1 MENKKSKI
9 VFWSI
14 LALIALVLLGVLG
27 INVLG
32 KKDNPMAI
40 VSVQDNGTKEVV
52 YGNLNDYSFSFLAQ
66 EEAQGDVTY
75 ELVSQKDENNKTVD
89 YFKLVSER
97 DNSIKVN
104 KNAKAGTYTLT
115 IRVNAQGNNK
125 YKPSSKDITYLFTIN
140 KAKGRL
146 DKVPG
151 AVSDLVYNGKSQKLI
166 TPGES
171 STGKLLYK
179 INDGEWS
186 EDIPEATDA
195 GIYTVYFKVEGDEN
209 HEDVKEGYLLTS
221 IGNGKNTSYYRPS
234 YNTNTSGF
242 SLSGLIKNITDSSS
256 ITYKPTPVGNKPN
269 RSVEYVYDGNV
280 YSNGY
285 NPPAGVIRT
294 GISSATDAGVYRA
307 IYTLDIAHC
316 WSDGSRDPV
325 MVTLTIKKAESSVE
339 FDLPI
344 LYYNGSYQ
352 QLIDDADVDGGII
365 RYSLDDRIYTR
376 SIPQAVNAG
385 TYTIYYKIA
394 GDRNHNDS
402 DGTVEVTINRKPLI
416 IPTSESVYKYNG
428 LPHFVDIDNLD
439 VKYMRVLPG
448 SELSAINAGIYMA
461 EIELRDTNNYE
472 WEDGSDETIKVFW
485 EIELAPGSIAIKPT
499 ARNLTYN
506 GNDQQLVTAGLSL
519 TGKMQYKLG
528 EDGTYSSEIP
538 TGMDAGSYVVYY
550 YSQGDMNHEDTDEE
564 AITVEIK
571 KADPVIDEYPTGLR
585 IKCDGENHE
594 LVSEG
599 KTDDG
604 YFEYRLDNTEWS
616 TTIPQASEEGEYT
629 VYYRV
634 IGDDNH
640 NDLEENYETATIYK
654 FEIAEFIEH
663 PEVNEGMFYIGENQI
678 VISEGLTEEGT
689 IEYRL
694 IGDEWST
701 ELPEANYPGTYEV
714 EYHIIGDSTHLDSD
728 IYSLTVEIAPA
739 TLSMNIPEDDYVY
752 NGEFQQFP
760 ISADTIDGSTA
771 KIEYRTALTPYV
783 EDVPEYADV
792 KLDLLGRVTSRT
804 IYYRATADYHE
815 TVEGS
820 YTVTIRKA
828 QLEVPTLLKDSYEYT
843 GEEIGAELE
852 NVDEEYMTVYGTSSA
867 TNVGNYNIRIV
878 LNDKHNYEWT
888 SGNSNDIRL
897 TWSIERASVEL
908 VDPKAIEGLKYDMES
923 HELIIPGEVVGGTIK
938 YSLDGKN
945 YSEDIPAAVY
955 DGSYEV
961 MYRVDA
967 DSNHVDRAPVS
978 IYVFID
984 PADMIVNAPD
994 QEYTYDGQERGE
1006 AISDVTTIDGSSFTV
1021 IYGDNEEGYF
1031 DEVVPT
1037 LTDAGTRTV
1046 YYFVSAEHHAVVR
1059 GSYDIVVNKAEGVIE
1074 TAAQANTGLVYNGQ
1088 TQELLAVK
1096 AESSTGTIVYSLD
1109 GENYSTE
1116 APVVTE
1122 AGNYFVYYYSQGDN
1136 NHKDT
1141 TPEKVEV
1148 IVERAKVDKP
1158 EVSNLDKQY
1167 VYDGNSHGLISSDFD
1182 NSLITESGTKSSTEA
1197 GDYTLTYTLTDKT
1210 NYMWDDGTDN
1220 NLVFNWKIDKADPV
1234 ITTYPQGVELTYSGS
1249 PQQLVVDGV
1258 VNGGQLVYSLDGN
1271 NFGPASSTSV
1281 TDAGEYEITYKVL
1294 GDNNHNDLEEEGFS
1308 VNSVINKGQAY
1319 IITNPTPIEGLVYNG
1334 MPQVLIVPGVS
1345 NYGPSVIKYSVNNS
1359 SEYSSDTPVGTET
1372 GTYVIDYM
1380 IESTDNYTGDQGGQ
1394 ILVNINRAE
1403 NPIAVVSDTVTLNV
1417 KPGDSID
1424 VSKYVTGVVA
1434 EKIEYIVPEGLVQM
1448 DNIIAIP
1455 ETFGEGTYEFNVDI
1469 NAEENKHYY
1478 GKAVSFKLILNVNK
1492 NETNQ
1497 NSFELNDTDR
1507 YNLNTQVFENTNPL
1521 YEILDGYIQ
1530 MFDASGKL
1538 NLFKESS
1545 ED

>member
-32 KKDNPMAI
+32 MKDNPMAI
-40 VSVQDNGTKEVV
+40 VSVQDNGTEEVV

-66 EEAQGDVTY
+66 EDAQGDVTY

-97 DNSIKVN
+97 DNQIKVDKKIN
-104 KNAKAGTYTLT
+104 AGTYTLT
-115 IRVNAQGNNK
+115 IRVNAKGNNK
-125 YKPSSKDITYLFTIN
+125 YRSSSKDITYLYTVN
-140 KAKGRL
+140 KAKGKI
-146 DKVPG
+146 DKVP
-151 AVSDLVYNGKSQKLI
+151 AAISNLVYNGKPQKLI

-171 STGKLLYK
+171 STGKMLYK
-179 INDGEWS
+179 VNDGEYS
-186 EDIPEATDA
+186 EKIPEATDA

-256 ITYKPTPVGNKPN
+256 ITYKPTPVGNKPRRN
-269 RSVEYVYDGNV
+269 VEYTYDGNV

-285 NPPAGVIRT
+285 NPPAGVIMT
-294 GISSATDAGVYRA
+294 GVSSGVNAGVYRA
-307 IYTLDIAHC
+307 IYTPDIAHC

-325 MVTLTIKKAESSVE
+325 MVTLTIKKAQSSVE

-352 QLIDDADVDGGII
+352 QLIDNADVDGGII

-416 IPTSESVYKYNG
+416 IPTSDSVYTFNG
-428 LPHFVDIDNLD
+428 LPHFVEIDNLD

-485 EIELAPGSIAIKPT
+485 EIEMAPGSIAIKPT

-550 YSQGDMNHEDTDEE
+550 YSQGDMNHEDTDQE
-564 AITVEIK
+564 AVTVEIK
-571 KADPVIDEYPTGLR
+571 KADPVIDEYPAGLR

-654 FEIAEFIEH
+654 FEKAEFIEH
-663 PEVNEGMFYIGENQI
+663 PEANEGMFYIGENQI

-694 IGDEWST
+694 DGGEWST

-728 IYSLTVEIAPA
+728 IYSLTAEIAQA
-739 TLSMNIPEDDYVY
+739 TMSMNIPEDDYVY

-760 ISADTIDGSTA
+760 ISAETIDGSTA

-843 GEEIGAELE
+843 GEEISAELE
-852 NVDEEYMTVYGTSSA
+852 NINEEYMTVNGTSSA
-867 TNVGNYNIRIV
+867 TNVGNYSIRIV

-897 TWSIERASVEL
+897 TWTIERASVEL
-908 VDPKAIEGLKYDMES
+908 VEPEAIEGLVYDTNS
-923 HELIIPGEVVGGTIK
+923 HELVTPGEAIGGTIK
-938 YSLDGKN
+938 FSLDGRLFT
-945 YSEDIPAAVY
+945 EEIPTGIYDDFYTVY
-955 DGSYEV
+955 
-961 MYRVDA
+961 YRVDA
-967 DSNHVDRAPVS
+967 DSNHVSRPPTEILA
-978 IYVFID
+978 IID
-984 PADMIVNAPD
+984 AAQMAVNAPD
-994 QEYTYDGQERGE
+994 QRYVFDYQAHGE
-1006 AISDVTTIDGSSFTV
+1006 PVTDVRTVDGSEFNVQYSE
-1021 IYGDNEEGYF
+1021 NEEDF
-1031 DEVVPT
+1031 FTDVPT
-1037 LTDAGTRTV
+1037 KTDAGTYTI
-1046 YYFVSAEHHAVVR
+1046 YFVVGADHHYPFAE
-1059 GSYDIVVNKAEGVIE
+1059 SYNIIIDKADGVIE
-1074 TAAQANTGLVYNGQ
+1074 SLPVANSGLVYNGQ
-1088 TQELLAVK
+1088 VQQLLAVK
-1096 AESSTGTIVYSLD
+1096 AESSTGTVVYSLD
-1109 GENYSTE
+1109 GENYSVE
-1116 APVVTE
+1116 APVVTD
-1122 AGNYFVYYYSQGDN
+1122 AGNYTVYYYSQGDN

-1148 IVERAKVDKP
+1148 IVERTKVDKP
-1158 EVSNLDKQY
+1158 EVSNLDNQY
-1167 VYDGNSHGLISSDFD
+1167 VYDGNSYGLISSEFD

-1197 GDYTLTYTLTDKT
+1197 GNYTLTYALTDKT
-1210 NYMWDDGTDN
+1210 NYMWVDGTDN
-1220 NLVFNWKIDKADPV
+1220 DLVFNWKIDKADPV

-1271 NFGPASSTSV
+1271 NFGPASSLSA
-1281 TDAGEYEITYKVL
+1281 TDASKYEITYKVL

-1308 VNSVINKGQAY
+1308 VNSVINNGQAY

-1334 MPQVLIVPGVS
+1334 VPQALIIPGVS
-1345 NYGPSVIKYSVNNS
+1345 NYGPSVIKYRVNNS
-1359 SEYSSDTPVGTET
+1359 SEYSSDTPVGTEV
-1372 GTYVIDYM
+1372 GTYYIDYM
-1380 IESTDNYTGDQGGQ
+1380 IEPTDNYTGNQGGQ

-1424 VSKYVTGVVA
+1424 VSKYVTGVVTDV
-1434 EKIEYIVPEGLVQM
+1434 EYIVPEGLIQM
-1448 DNIIAIP
+1448 NNIITIP
-1455 ETFGEGTYEFNVDI
+1455 ETFVEGIYEFNVGI
-1469 NAEENKHYY
+1469 NAKENEHYY
-1478 GKAVSFKLILNVNK
+1478 GKVVSFKLILNVNK
-1492 NETNQ
+1492 IETNQ

-1507 YNLNTQVFENTNPL
+1507 NNLNTQVFENTNPL